1 MWKIVFVIW
10 FQIPLQEAR
19 PCGQPVLPRLS
30 TLSLCLCSSLQM
42 MQFAWQ
48 SYKRYAMGKNE
59 LRPLTRDG
67 YEGNMFGELTS
78 GEALPLGAEQYPC
91 SGTVLLLAFSPP
103 EWCPSFSRPGGS

>member
-1 MWKIVFVIW
+1 MW
-10 FQIPLQEAR
+10 FQILLQRAR
-19 PCGQPVLPRLS
+19 PGGQPALLGIS
-30 TLSLCLCSSLQM
+30 TLRVCFCSFLQM

-78 GEALPLGAEQYPC
+78 ETPCPWGPSSISFLTFCLLSYVPVSPELGAPKSDFLQGC
-91 SGTVLLLAFSPP
+91 LGL
-103 EWCPSFSRPGGS
+103 

>member
-1 MWKIVFVIW
+1 MWKIVFIMW
-10 FQIPLQEAR
+10 FQILLQRAR
-19 PCGQPVLPRLS
+19 PGGQPALLGIS
-30 TLSLCLCSSLQM
+30 TLRVCFCSFLQM

-78 GEALPLGAEQYPC
+78 EDPLPLGAEQNFIFDF
-91 SGTVLLLAFSPP
+91 FSP
-103 EWCPSFSRPGGS
+103 ELCPCFSRAGGSQV

>member
-1 MWKIVFVIW
+1 MVSNPARCRV
-10 FQIPLQEAR
+10 EAA
-19 PCGQPVLPRLS
+19 LPRLS
-30 TLSLCLCSSLQM
+30 TLRLCFCSSLQM

-78 GEALPLGAEQYPC
+78 GDPLPLGAEQCPC
-91 SGTVLLLAFSPP
+91 SGTVLLLAFCLLSGVPPSPDLEAP
-103 EWCPSFSRPGGS
+103 KCEFLRGCLGC